1 MNREPT
7 RTPVA
12 PWEWYSG
19 AIYHLGKS
27 LILKIWNCSGR
38 TLERWS
44 ADPATTESITKNPL
58 GMLGITLEKLMERGR
73 TDFARAA
80 VDYLAGIVGCTLVC
94 DGEIHPDKETLA
106 DECLDDLPALAEFH
120 TALREGQPLP
130 VVRELCRKAKHDID
144 ESLAIYEAQANS
156 IENKRY

>member
-1 MNREPT
+1 MNRKPT

-27 LILKIWNCSGR
+27 TVLKIWNCAGR

-44 ADPATTESITKNPL
+44 ADPAYAESTTKNPL

-73 TDFARAA
+73 ADFARSA
-80 VDYLAGIVGCTLVC
+80 VDYLSAIVGCTLVC
-94 DGEIHPDKETLA
+94 DGEIRPDKDTLA
-106 DECLDDLPALAEFH
+106 DECLDDLPALADFH
-120 TALREGQPLP
+120 TALREKQPRA
-130 VVRELCRKAKHDID
+130 VVRELCRKAKQDID
-144 ESLAIYEAQANS
+144 ESLALYEGR
-156 IENKRY
+156 EK

>member
-1 MNREPT
+1 MNRKPSH
-7 RTPVA
+7 TPVA

-19 AIYHLGKS
+19 AIYHLSKTAV
-27 LILKIWNCSGR
+27 LKIWNCSER

-73 TDFARAA
+73 ADFARSA

-94 DGEIHPDKETLA
+94 DGDIKPDKDTLA
-106 DECLDDLPALAEFH
+106 DECLDDLPALAELH
-120 TALREGQPLP
+120 QALLKDSPRSE
-130 VVRELCRKAKHDID
+130 VRELARKLINEID
-144 ESLAIYEAQANS
+144 EDLALYEGRQ
-156 IENKRY
+156 K